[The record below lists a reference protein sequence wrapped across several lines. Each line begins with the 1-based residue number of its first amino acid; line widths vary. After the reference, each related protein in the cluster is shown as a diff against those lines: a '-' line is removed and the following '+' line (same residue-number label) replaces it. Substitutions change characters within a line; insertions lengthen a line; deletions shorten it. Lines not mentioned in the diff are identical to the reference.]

1 MIYYELPIRIFSV
14 GSSLFYTERKFKE
27 LAKKIGGDEFNE
39 PKKENTQKKS
49 KKGKMVYNV
58 PEVKKRKKKRSEKL
72 RISLCILF
80 LIGIISVS
88 FPFTKFNVERAL
100 DTEKDVA
107 EYQCIYFPSPA
118 IILICSPA
126 SSIPDTGPSYF
137 TSMHLPVESRIITE
151 KEHSGS
157 D

>member
-49 KKGKMVYNV
+49 KKGKTVYNV

-88 FPFTKFNVERAL
+88 FPFTKFDVERAL

-107 EYQCIYFPSPA
+107 EYQTQLDNACNNIKKAENNLKKASAEEIEENKKLEKSKIIYPKTLA
-118 IILICSPA
+118 
-126 SSIPDTGPSYF
+126 
-137 TSMHLPVESRIITE
+137 EE
-151 KEHSGS
+151 
-157 D
+157 